1 MHNSWS
7 LNMSKSP
14 CGNVAKWATQQTS
27 RTHTKMKA
35 QYSTPALSVHA
46 SHISLHQKSNSSNKG
61 FYNMVLRF
69 SWGMALMKS
78 CASKAWT
85 CLVGCTGSQKMY
97 WSGWGQHTEGSCT
110 RLSDCPR
117 KMALGSS
124 TPWCLWSPTATAV
137 MILTAMIVQLEVT
150 IMAFQHTR
158 QDRRKKKKK
167 ITSLVQ
173 VYKWVQHLQLL
184 QTATPV

>member
-1 MHNSWS
+1 MLQSGQHSKRVAHTPKWKHNTQHLLSLSMPHTSVFIRRVTLLTKVFTTWCCGSAEAWPWWS
-7 LNMSKSP
+7 P
-14 CGNVAKWATQQTS
+14 VPARHERAWWG
-27 RTHTKMKA
+27 A
-35 QYSTPALSVHA
+35 QGP
-46 SHISLHQKSNSSNKG
+46 
-61 FYNMVLRF
+61 RR
-69 SWGMALMKS
+69 
-78 CASKAWT
+78 
-85 CLVGCTGSQKMY
+85 CT
-97 WSGWGQHTEGSCT
+97 GWGQHTEGSCT

-137 MILTAMIVQLEVT
+137 MILTAMIIQLEVT